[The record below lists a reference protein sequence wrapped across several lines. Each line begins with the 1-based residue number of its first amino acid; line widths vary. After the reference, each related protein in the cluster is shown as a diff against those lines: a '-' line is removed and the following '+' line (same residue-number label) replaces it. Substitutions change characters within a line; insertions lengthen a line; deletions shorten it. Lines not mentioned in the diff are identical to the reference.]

1 MAASRSQC
9 RKKSVNYRGFPGQFL
24 GAASCF
30 HAVADGPR
38 IAVSDLMESA
48 TSKPKRQKLLDRVRS
63 AIRLRHYSP
72 RTEEAYAGW
81 IRRFVIFHH
90 KRHPAEMGDAEV
102 GQFLTDLAEKQGVGA
117 STQNQSLNALVFL
130 YREVLQMPLG
140 KLEPFVRAKRP
151 KNLPIV
157 LTKAEVQ
164 AVLKH
169 MEGVPRLVA
178 ILLYG
183 SGLRLLECLTL
194 RVKDL
199 DFERM
204 EIRVRRGKGQKD
216 RVTMMPGSSKLDL
229 IAHLKNTKCI
239 HERDLREGAGRAK
252 LPDAIARKYPNA
264 NSQWGWQFVFPASS
278 KYFDENAGMKRRHH
292 VDESVIQKAI
302 KGAVQTAGITKHGT
316 AYTLRHSFA
325 TQLLENGYDIRT
337 VQELL
342 GHSDVR
348 TTQIYT
354 HVLNRGRLGVLS
366 HSGSP
371 AVPFAKKRGVPIRSE
386 SRAQHSIC
394 FCPRA

>member
-1 MAASRSQC
+1 M
-9 RKKSVNYRGFPGQFL
+9 
-24 GAASCF
+24 
-30 HAVADGPR
+30 
-38 IAVSDLMESA
+38 
-48 TSKPKRQKLLDRVRS
+48 
-63 AIRLRHYSP
+63 
-72 RTEEAYAGW
+72 
-81 IRRFVIFHH
+81 IFHH

-102 GQFLTDLAEKQGVGA
+102 GQFLTDLAEKQGVSA
-117 STQNQSLNALVFL
+117 STQNQALNALVFL
-130 YREVLQMPLG
+130 YREVLQMPVG

-229 IAHLKNTKCI
+229 IAHLKNTKRI
-239 HERDLREGAGRAK
+239 HEKDLREGAGRAK

-264 NSQWGWQFVFPASS
+264 DSQWGWQFVFPASS

-316 AYTLRHSFA
+316 AHTLRHSFA

-366 HSGSP
+366 P
-371 AVPFAKKRGVPIRSE
+371 ADMV
-386 SRAQHSIC
+386 
-394 FCPRA
+394 